1 VTKDIKRFP
10 TFVGGLDEM
19 LEGGFPREAVILF
32 SGRAGSMKSS
42 LAFSILYNLA
52 RTEGIKCIYLSLE
65 QRSESLLRHMNKLG
79 MDPEKNAK
87 DMMILDLG
95 KLRDVTELDFTL
107 EQKDWMPHLLDGIR
121 TYKENMGCDIVAI
134 DSLDALYALSPMT
147 NPRIKLFHFIEGL
160 RDLNISTF
168 LITEIREEH
177 TKFGHFGIESFLA
190 DGIIHLD
197 LVRDGKNVHLYIG
210 IAKMRE
216 TNHSRDYF
224 PLLVDK
230 DGFNIVKD

>member
-1 VTKDIKRFP
+1 MTKELERFP
-10 TFVGGLDEM
+10 TFVQGLDEL
-19 LEGGFPREAVILF
+19 LEGGIPRQTVVLF

-42 LAFSILYNLA
+42 LAFSILYNLSVKKGVK
-52 RTEGIKCIYLSLE
+52 TIYLSLE
-65 QRSESLLRHMNKLG
+65 QRSESLLRHMSKLG
-79 MDPEKNAK
+79 MEPEKAEN
-87 DMMILDLG
+87 MMILDLG
-95 KLRDVTELDFTL
+95 KLRDITELDFTL

-121 TYKENMGCDIVAI
+121 TYKESMGCDVVAI

-160 RDLNISTF
+160 RDLGLTTF

-197 LVRDGKNVHLYIG
+197 LHREGKGVYLYIG

-216 TNHSRDYF
+216 TKHSRDYYPF
-224 PLLVDK
+224 LIDK
-230 DGFNIVKD
+230 DGFNIVKE